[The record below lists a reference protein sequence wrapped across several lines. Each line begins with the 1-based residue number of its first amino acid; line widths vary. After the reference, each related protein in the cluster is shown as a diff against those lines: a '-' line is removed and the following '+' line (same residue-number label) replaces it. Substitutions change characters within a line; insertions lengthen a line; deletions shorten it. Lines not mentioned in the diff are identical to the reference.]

1 MKAIVNRR
9 ACLWKPFWGQCF
21 PPAAQNADNDRVG
34 ATIENTGNR
43 MAQARAKPQR
53 PAEERG
59 REQPVRPGIE
69 RPLPLPNPHGV
80 KLANR
85 CLTGDIARERI
96 SDSEKYPPIFHRLR
110 LPAR

>member
-34 ATIENTGNR
+34 AAIENTGNR

-69 RPLPLPNPHGV
+69 PPLPLPNPHGV
-80 KLANR
+80 FAEGTQIKNR
-85 CLTGDIARERI
+85 PKVFWRR
-96 SDSEKYPPIFHRLR
+96 
-110 LPAR
+110 PA